1 MFEPPEKLRKSQ
13 TCGVFC
19 HLNPMV
25 SSIIGFS
32 SGMLTSGMGKFPLPD
47 GCAASGSTPR
57 FPLALRRCPRYQPTA
72 NPDAS
77 DCVRP
82 LAGDGVGA
90 HAVRH
95 DQAPVLVGIGR
106 GGVRVIRVPLVASE
120 HLIREGLRVAE
131 APELARSGR
140 GVQSGTSGIAKYRKA
155 RSLRAFV

>member
-32 SGMLTSGMGKFPLPD
+32 SGMLTSGMGKF
-47 GCAASGSTPR
+47 
-57 FPLALRRCPRYQPTA
+57 
-72 NPDAS
+72 
-77 DCVRP
+77 P